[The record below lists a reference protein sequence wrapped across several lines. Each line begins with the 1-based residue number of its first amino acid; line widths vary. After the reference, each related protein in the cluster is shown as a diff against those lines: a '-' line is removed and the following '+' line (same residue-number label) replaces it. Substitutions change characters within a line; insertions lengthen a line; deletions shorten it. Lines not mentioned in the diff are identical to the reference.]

1 MPTGAGVWH
10 PDPVTWAQVDRGELL
25 GRSGEDPWVRWTTT
39 GEVLAVAG
47 EDGWACVGPWRPGGA
62 HWGVA
67 AVVRQG
73 ADPSA
78 ETRAL
83 AVLGALADERGVTIE
98 WFSTHQGRPLE
109 VPDGYQESGSG
120 RWDFLWTRELPDPP
134 GPPAAVAPVELD
146 DVRHAEEIER
156 FGRGHNPDFEG
167 FPGRGLASLWLGA
180 RDRAGSLVAVGAVHD
195 LACGIPHLA
204 GIVVEP
210 ACRRG
215 GLGRW
220 LTAEL
225 TARAI
230 REAGVSTLGAY
241 SDNDAALRLYDGLGY
256 RTAHRWHTRSL
267 AVADRAGTAAA
278 YD

>member
-1 MPTGAGVWH
+1 MTATWDGVPTGTGVWH

-62 HWGVA
+62 HW
-67 AVVRQG
+67 
-73 ADPSA
+73 
-78 ETRAL
+78 
-83 AVLGALADERGVTIE
+83 
-98 WFSTHQGRPLE
+98 GRPLE

-195 LACGIPHLA
+195 LASGIPHLA

-210 ACRRG
+210 ACRRS

-225 TARAI
+225 TARAV
-230 REAGVSTLGAY
+230 REAGVSTLGVY

-256 RTAHRWHTRSL
+256 RTAHGWHTRSL
-267 AVADRAGTAAA
+267 AVVDRAGTAA